1 MSFSF
6 LPLKNY
12 HRATEAF
19 LIRKVIDASQSEAE
33 EGRSC
38 KKSSAK
44 LTVSWLR
51 SESSIF
57 YKSS

>member
-12 HRATEAF
+12 HRATEAW
-19 LIRKVIDASQSEAE
+19 STEAE

-51 SESSIF
+51 CESSIF